1 MLLAFGF
8 AGLGIPE
15 LAIILLIVLIFFG
28 AGKLPQVLGQMG
40 KGVRAF
46 KDGVKEADEAV
57 VEAEKLRDSVNI
69 DKENIS
75 EAEEVVQNNTQSS

>member
-57 VEAEKLRDSVNI
+57 VEAEKLRDSVNM
-69 DKENIS
+69 DKKNVS
-75 EAEEVVQNNTQSS
+75 EAEEVVQNTTQSS

>member
-57 VEAEKLRDSVNI
+57 VEAEKLRDSVNM
-69 DKENIS
+69 DKENVS
-75 EAEEVVQNNTQSS
+75 EAEEVVQNNSQSS

>member
-69 DKENIS
+69 DQESVS
-75 EAEEVVQNNTQSS
+75 EAEEVVQNNSQSS

>member
-28 AGKLPQVLGQMG
+28 AGKLPQVLSQMG
-40 KGVRAF
+40 KGVKAF
-46 KDGVKEADEAV
+46 KDGMKEEDETV
-57 VEAEKLRDSVNI
+57 VEAEKLQSSADL
-69 DKENIS
+69 DKENIT
-75 EAEEVVQNNTQSS
+75 EAEEVAQSKSSS